1 MTTVTIDDE
10 LATRLRALR
19 DKGDDLNRVV
29 AEALAET
36 ARRWE
41 WEAAGRAEMKKMLD
55 GPRRPFDPQAS
66 TQNARQ
72 KYGWT
77 EDLSPLSN
85 DELSDRYEAGLDALP
100 PETLAEAKRLGL
112 L

>member
-1 MTTVTIDDE
+1 M
-10 LATRLRALR
+10 
-19 DKGDDLNRVV
+19 V

-36 ARRWE
+36 VRRWE
-41 WEAAGRAEMKKMLD
+41 WEAVGRAEMQAMLD

-66 TQNARQ
+66 TQNARE

-85 DELSDRYEAGLDALP
+85 EELRDRYEAGLDALA
-100 PETLAEAKRLGL
+100 PEKLAEAKHLGL